1 MEDIISKLYLL
12 TFVFSTLVIIRNVF
26 FLIRSLR
33 LEEKFKIDNPALITL
48 GLSISYFITSIIN
61 YLT

>member
-1 MEDIISKLYLL
+1 MEDIISKLYIL